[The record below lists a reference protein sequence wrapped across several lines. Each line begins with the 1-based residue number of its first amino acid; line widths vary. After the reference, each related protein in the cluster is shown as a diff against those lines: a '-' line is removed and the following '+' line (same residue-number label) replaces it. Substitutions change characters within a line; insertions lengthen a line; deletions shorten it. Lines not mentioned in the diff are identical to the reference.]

1 MVRKAAEAAAAEGA
15 GEEGEAAA
23 EGTAAAAG
31 GEAADV
37 DVLQQR
43 ADHRLGRSRR
53 AAASLHAGNPTITF
67 HKFGG
72 GTIYINEPY
81 PAVINWPAE
90 EFASLLDGMATAK
103 LPDGD
108 DNRLA
113 MMISVRDN
121 AKERHTM
128 VVELL
133 RAKTLVVGAPPRP
146 PSPPIRPIPRAN
158 PSPRPPLP
166 APGTD
171 GDDDPVSNLQLT
183 IRPMKEGRRPGPPGD
198 QQHSRRLRR
207 VPGDDRHSGHCGAPE
222 RRGDRTVQRHR
233 QGRL

>member
-1 MVRKAAEAAAAEGA
+1 MAAAEKEGSCVQ
-15 GEEGEAAA
+15 EERPPTWMFFSNGQITGLGSQPAAS
-23 EGTAAAAG
+23 
-31 GEAADV
+31 
-37 DVLQQR
+37 L
-43 ADHRLGRSRR
+43 
-53 AAASLHAGNPTITF
+53 SLHAGNPTITF
-67 HKFGG
+67 HKFGS

-113 MMISVRDN
+113 MMIAVRDN

-133 RAKTLVVGAPPRP
+133 RAKILVVGAHPPP
-146 PSPPIRPIPRAN
+146 PTLPVRPIPRAI

-166 APGTD
+166 
-171 GDDDPVSNLQLT
+171 
-183 IRPMKEGRRPGPPGD
+183 RPQARMATTTP
-198 QQHSRRLRR
+198 SRTCSSPSAR
-207 VPGDDRHSGHCGAPE
+207 
-222 RRGDRTVQRHR
+222 
-233 QGRL
+233 